1 MWDALYEKVK
11 ALAVVERTGVGED
24 KDMSSEDIL
33 KRLFLNTVG
42 ACKQVKCYSS
52 LMNWVCKD
60 HNTVDLM
67 SKFYIA
73 VHMIHHLLTLYLP
86 KMFVMLWR
94 CGR

>member
-1 MWDALYEKVK
+1 VETCRKEKEDVVWDALYEKVK
-11 ALAVVERTGVGED
+11 ALAVVERTGVGEG

-60 HNTVDLM
+60 TLLSFGVWLTDLM
-67 SKFYIA
+67 SKF
-73 VHMIHHLLTLYLP
+73 
-86 KMFVMLWR
+86 
-94 CGR
+94 

>member
-42 ACKQVKCYSS
+42 ACKQVKCYSL
-52 LMNWVCKD
+52 LMNWICKD
-60 HNTVDLM
+60 HNT
-67 SKFYIA
+67 
-73 VHMIHHLLTLYLP
+73 LLISCQN
-86 KMFVMLWR
+86 FI
-94 CGR
+94 